1 MKSEVRFPAA
11 FLDRAEKVAKRLNAK
26 QAGDLSAHDVIRA
39 CAARVLGL
47 SSLIDQKDLDTAIEA
62 ERLSSIR

>member
-1 MKSEVRFPAA
+1 MCIRDS
-11 FLDRAEKVAKRLNAK
+11 LDRADRVADRLNAERS
-26 QAGDLSAHDVIRA
+26 GDRPLTAHDVIRA